1 MNNFEK
7 YYHRFDDLDGYKL
20 FEIPWKSEP
29 DVKSKKEELFDM
41 IFSADPVTGV
51 PQGDLAIYLGDKA
64 NPEIKAFIQNEL
76 LSERDDLADGVRM
89 PDEVLNKFKS
99 LSDDDV
105 ALFSRNHNES
115 REEYANRLRLYFAKE
130 RADRAAKVKQ
140 KEYDDLVERLK
151 NGD

>member
-7 YYHRFDDLDGYKL
+7 YVHRFDEIDGFKP
-20 FEIPWKSEP
+20 FEIPWKTES
-29 DVKSKKEELFDM
+29 DVKSKKEELFDF

-76 LSERDDLADGVRM
+76 MSERSDSSDGM
-89 PDEVLNKFKS
+89 NLPDEVINKFRS

-130 RADRAAKVKQ
+130 RADRVAKAKQ
-140 KEYDDLVERLK
+140 REYDSLVEKLK
-151 NGD
+151 NGY